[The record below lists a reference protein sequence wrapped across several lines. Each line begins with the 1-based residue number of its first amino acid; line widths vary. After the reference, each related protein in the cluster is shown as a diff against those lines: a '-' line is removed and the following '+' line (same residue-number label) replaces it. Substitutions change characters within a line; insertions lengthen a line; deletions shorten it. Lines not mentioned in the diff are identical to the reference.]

1 MARPSDR
8 VPSTPELL
16 RWLKERPRTYG
27 WDALLVYDRTRA
39 NRLLMQEYIARFN
52 SERYLPPV
60 TQLHEHVEGTHW
72 EYIYE
77 YLLTSPRL
85 SFEDSSIGNS
95 KANLTMHVM
104 GGMQLT
110 IEKPQH
116 QARRI
121 TKVEVIDALQGP
133 KLIGKIHLSDAEG
146 GVTTS
151 GKVEINL
158 RDALELEL
166 TNADTP
172 AMRSMGG
179 KYFQHLFDNLPPEK
193 QRFTL
198 SELGPVEEN
207 DFLDPKSF
215 MIRVFSRRGGT
226 NRASP
231 EWGEGAVL
239 VFAHGKTVPPSIGPI
254 SEEGWLYPI
263 PVGDSVTLLVGIHF
277 LLRRLIERGV
287 RDIAYDGECLISY
300 DNDANPAASP
310 GALHVTWGRTW
321 RDFKF
326 APYLKWDA
334 GWMMLT
340 LPLCNPDFEDPG
352 AFDVIP
358 GDNSITVEWRG
369 STGNKAGSEG
379 KIDAIMYEED
389 PDYSFHPRRI
399 WFNLSYNLKRTY
411 TFELLADGRLALVED
426 EAKRVHVVTD
436 ELLRWDERLSYN
448 DVWLCM
454 AHNHPYMIDTIE
466 DAFDTALSYIGEVD
480 LFRLNSL
487 LFRSEDVL
495 QLRAGHLPMD
505 LAVFG
510 DLALRDTAFAI
521 EPQEVL
527 VVAGGETQLKGPAG
541 AVWSVEPVEGYN
553 DGTGIISQNGLFSA
567 PPADAI
573 ARHYT
578 MVLARATLQ
587 GHTSTAL
594 IRVLKREIVCNPNVV
609 VVGMGGQKVKFSAG
623 ALDEAVLQWDVTSG
637 SGGRLEEI
645 PLDNPV
651 PYEPGD
657 HFYISGPQ
665 LETPSDPAP
674 GDFIAID
681 EVIVTHPRTQV
692 TQTSYVV
699 TLLAPTMGHV
709 RPAPQS
715 MTPEQVQLQLM
726 GSGEEPME
734 EVAWSIV
741 LGSGAVS
748 ATGLYTADP
757 DAPLKF
763 AVIQGYKKY
772 PFPGVPVFSSYILL
786 TVPLVD
792 LEQLQVDPVPG
803 A

>member
-1 MARPSDR
+1 MSRPSDR
-8 VPSTPELL
+8 VPTAPELL
-16 RWLKERPRTYG
+16 AWLRERPRTYE
-27 WDALLVYDRTRA
+27 WDALLAYDRTRA

-60 TQLHEHVEGTHW
+60 TQLHEHAEGTHW

-85 SFEDSSIGNS
+85 SFEDSSIANS

-116 QARRI
+116 QVRRI

-133 KLIGKIHLSDAEG
+133 KLMGKVHLSDVEG

-158 RDALELEL
+158 RDALDLEL

-172 AMRSMGG
+172 TMRNLGG

-198 SELGPVEEN
+198 SELGPVEDN

-215 MIRVFSRRGGT
+215 MIRVFSRRDAT
-226 NRASP
+226 HRASP
-231 EWGEGAVL
+231 AWGEGAVL
-239 VFAHGKTVPPSIGPI
+239 VFVHGKTQPPSVGPI

-287 RDIAYDGECLISY
+287 RDIAEWGECFISY
-300 DNDANPAASP
+300 DNDTIP
-310 GALHVTWGRTW
+310 GLAPGVLHVTAGTNKQE
-321 RDFKF
+321 FSF
-326 APYLKWDA
+326 APYLRWD
-334 GWMMLT
+334 GCRMWVM
-340 LPLCNPDFEDPG
+340 LPLCDPSYWQPG
-352 AFDVIP
+352 VFDVTP
-358 GDNSITVEWRG
+358 EDDRITVEWRG
-369 STGNKAGSEG
+369 STGNRAG
-379 KIDAIMYEED
+379 IDAWFDVIDED
-389 PDYSFHPRRI
+389 LDPEFNWMRV
-399 WFNLSYNLKRTY
+399 WFDLTYNLKRTY
-411 TFELLADGRLALVED
+411 TFEVDADGRLALVED
-426 EAKRVHVVTD
+426 EAQRVHEVTHRILD
-436 ELLRWDERLSYN
+436 WDSRLGREAAAE
-448 DVWLCM
+448 CM
-454 AHNHPYMIDTIE
+454 AHNLPYVLDGLE
-466 DAFDTALSYIGEVD
+466 NAFATALRYVGEVD

-487 LFRSEDVL
+487 LFRSEDAL
-495 QLRAGHLPMD
+495 QLRAGHLPTD

-510 DLALRDTAFAI
+510 TLAPRETAFAI

-527 VVAGGETQLKGPAG
+527 VVAGGQAQLEGPAG
-541 AVWSVEPVEGYN
+541 AVWSVESIEGYD
-553 DGTGIISQNGLFSA
+553 DGTGTISAGGLFTA

-578 MVLARATLQ
+578 MVLVRATLG
-587 GHTSTAL
+587 GHASTAL
-594 IRVLKREIVCNPNVV
+594 VRVLKREIVCNPNVV

-623 ALDEAVLQWDVTSG
+623 ALDGAALQWAVKSG
-637 SGGRLEEI
+637 SGGRLEAI
-645 PLDNPV
+645 PPDNLV

-665 LETPSDPAP
+665 LQIPEDPAP
-674 GDFIAID
+674 ADFIAID
-681 EVIVTHPRTQV
+681 EVVVTHPRTQV
-692 TQTSYVV
+692 AQTSYVV
-699 TLLAPTMGHV
+699 TLLIPTMGHV
-709 RPAPQS
+709 RPAPES
-715 MTPEQVQLQLM
+715 MTPEQVQLQFM
-726 GSGEEPME
+726 GGGEDPME
-734 EVAWSIV
+734 GVEWSIV
-741 LGSGAVS
+741 LGSGAIS
-748 ATGLYTADP
+748 AAGLYTADP

-763 AVIQGYKKY
+763 AVIQAYKSY

-792 LEQLQVDPVPG
+792 LEQLKVDPVPES
-803 A
+803 